1 MKNKMLI
8 IPGYLVGIGSLFIL
22 TYATLIAFFSDT
34 KSVTIHINRL
44 GEQYVDF
51 ALLIFI
57 WIICLMGLRYLYLIL
72 KEEKTPAK
80 TQRNIHRKKSVEQR

>member
-22 TYATLIAFFSDT
+22 TYGTLIAFFSDT

-44 GEQYVDF
+44 GEQYIDF

-57 WIICLMGLRYLYLIL
+57 WIISLMGLRYLYLIL
-72 KEEKTPAK
+72 KDEKNTCK
-80 TQRNIHRKKSVEQR
+80 NSKKYP